1 MLGLLPPD
9 RINPMTGLAQA
20 GDVAGTRFGI
30 TWLSPCFA
38 LLIAVGVLGQLSTFI
53 AGNSRLPFALGLDHY
68 LPSAFAKVHARWG
81 TPYVSILLQ
90 GVFSTIFLVLA
101 ELGENLRAAY
111 QIMVDM
117 TVIVYFIPFLY
128 MFAAAWKYGRKW
140 SAAMGLAV
148 TVISIVVSLIPPGDA
163 RSLWLFEGKLLAGC
177 AILVASARLM
187 FRFALRGAPTSRK

>member
-1 MLGLLPPD
+1 
-9 RINPMTGLAQA
+9 
-20 GDVAGTRFGI
+20 
-30 TWLSPCFA
+30 
-38 LLIAVGVLGQLSTFI
+38 
-53 AGNSRLPFALGLDHY
+53 
-68 LPSAFAKVHARWG
+68 
-81 TPYVSILLQ
+81 
-90 GVFSTIFLVLA
+90 
-101 ELGENLRAAY
+101 
-111 QIMVDM
+111 
-117 TVIVYFIPFLY
+117 